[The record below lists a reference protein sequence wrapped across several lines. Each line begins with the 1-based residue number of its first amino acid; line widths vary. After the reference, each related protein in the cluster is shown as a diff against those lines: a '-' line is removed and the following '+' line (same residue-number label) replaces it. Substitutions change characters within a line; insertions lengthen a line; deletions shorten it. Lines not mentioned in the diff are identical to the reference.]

1 MTDVQLLSVIWV
13 LASMVIAVLTTLI
26 FSPARAAHFRST
38 LGGRV
43 AEQIGRLM
51 YFVGLP
57 YAALLAKTLSPIDLG
72 IAGNTGP
79 VLGWSSVDW
88 LTHLNYALVIGLL
101 ALVPIGLAAR
111 QMAHTGQ
118 PLGVDA
124 RSTGATLLDAAYA
137 EIHWAFYRAAPYII
151 LDDVYTATLIGLAL
165 VSVELLVTL
174 AHNGLGTQ
182 PEDRQSWLGQV
193 LLLALSATFFIITRN
208 VWLALI
214 VHIAFELTIRV
225 WSARLAD
232 RVVRA
237 AAVRSS
243 PYPDRDPALDRFEPG
258 DTPPG
263 LIIDQ

>member
-1 MTDVQLLSVIWV
+1 MTDAQLLSVIWV
-13 LASMVIAVLTTLI
+13 LASMVIAVLTTLF
-26 FSPARAAHFRST
+26 FSPARAAYFRLT

-43 AEQIGRLM
+43 AEQIGRLV

-79 VLGWSSVDW
+79 ILGWSSVDW
-88 LTHLNYALVIGLL
+88 LNQLNDALVIGLL

-118 PLGVDA
+118 PLGVDV

-137 EIHWAFYRAAPYII
+137 EIHWAFYRAAPFII
-151 LDDVYTATLIGLAL
+151 LDDVYAATLIGLGL
-165 VSVELLVTL
+165 VGVELLVTL

-182 PEDRQSWLGQV
+182 PEDHQSWLGQV
-193 LLLALSATFFIITRN
+193 LLLALSATLFIMTRN

-214 VHIAFELTIRV
+214 MHIAFELAIRV
-225 WSARLAD
+225 WSAQLAD
-232 RVVRA
+232 RVVGRA
-237 AAVRSS
+237 AARSS
-243 PYPDRDPALDRFEPG
+243 PYPDRDSALDQFEPG
-258 DTPPG
+258 DSPTG
-263 LIIDQ
+263 IIIDQ